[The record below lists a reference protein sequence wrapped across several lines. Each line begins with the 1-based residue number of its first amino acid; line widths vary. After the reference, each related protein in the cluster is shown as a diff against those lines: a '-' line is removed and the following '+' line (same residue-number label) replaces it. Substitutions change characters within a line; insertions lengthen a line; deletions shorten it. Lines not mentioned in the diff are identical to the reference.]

1 MAILEFSVSTRT
13 RRKGVRLL
21 QDSCIIDMPGY
32 DFRKALGSSAKMPA
46 YRNLLPG
53 DPAPWFHARSST
65 RADFAL
71 DVIGG
76 CYVVLC
82 FFATADATGRAAV
95 AAAFA
100 ENDLFDDKNAS
111 FFGVSIDPADE
122 AQQRVVGRSPGF
134 RFFWDFDGKISKLY
148 GAIPRDAELNG
159 GGLPLRRIWV
169 LLDPTLRVLKVIP
182 FVQDGSDAKELL
194 SYLKSLP
201 PASRFAGF
209 EVQAPILVL
218 PNVFED
224 EFCKRLI
231 ALHETQGG
239 EESGFMRDVGG
250 KTVQLHNHAH
260 KRRKDHVIQD
270 EGVIRQTQQLFHR
283 RVLPE
288 LLKAYQFKATRM
300 ERFLVGCYSEE
311 DGGHFVA
318 HRDNTT
324 KGTAHRRFAASVNLN
339 SDFEGGEVSFP
350 EYGPKGFKPPAGG
363 AVVFSCS
370 LLHAVSKV
378 TRGRRYAFLPF
389 IYDDEAAKLRE
400 ANSVFLGEAGG
411 DLGILIGASRP
422 SDGQGRN

>member
-1 MAILEFSVSTRT
+1 MST
-13 RRKGVRLL
+13 
-21 QDSCIIDMPGY
+21 
-32 DFRKALGSSAKMPA
+32 

-53 DPAPWFHARSST
+53 DPAPWFHARAST

-76 CYVVLC
+76 CYIVLC
-82 FFATADATGRAAV
+82 FFATADARGKSAV

-100 ENDLFDDKNAS
+100 ERDLFDDKNAS

-122 AQQRVVGRSPGF
+122 AQKRVVGRTPGF
-134 RFFWDFDGKISKLY
+134 RFFWDFDGNISKLY
-148 GAIPRDAELNG
+148 GAIPRDAEPATRNR
-159 GGLPLRRIWV
+159 LPLRRIWV
-169 LLDPTLRVLKVIP
+169 VLDPILRVLKVIP

-194 SYLKSLP
+194 SYVKSLP

-209 EVQAPILVL
+209 EVQAPILIL

-224 EFCKRLI
+224 EFCKKLI
-231 ALHETQGG
+231 ALHETHGS
-239 EESGFMRDVGG
+239 EESGFMRDVDG
-250 KTVQLHNHAH
+250 KTIQLHDYGH
-260 KRRKDHVIQD
+260 KRRRDHIVQD
-270 EGVIRQTQQLFHR
+270 QEAIREAQR
-283 RVLPE
+283 RFNRCVVPE
-288 LLKAYQFKATRM
+288 LLKAYQIRATQM
-300 ERFLVGCYSEE
+300 ERFLVGCYSED

-324 KGTAHRRFAASVNLN
+324 KATAHRRFAASVNLN

-350 EYGPKGFKPPAGG
+350 EYGPKSFKPPPGG

-389 IYDDEAAKLRE
+389 LYDDEAVKIRE
-400 ANSVFLGEAGG
+400 VNSAFLGEDMG
-411 DLGILIGASRP
+411 DRRAIDSRE
-422 SDGQGRN
+422 SAV

>member
-1 MAILEFSVSTRT
+1 
-13 RRKGVRLL
+13 
-21 QDSCIIDMPGY
+21 MPT
-32 DFRKALGSSAKMPA
+32 

-65 RADFAL
+65 RAEFAL

-76 CYVVLC
+76 RYIVLC
-82 FFATADATGRAAV
+82 FFATADARGKSAV

-100 ENDLFDDKNAS
+100 ERGLFDDTNAS

-122 AQQRVVGRSPGF
+122 AHKRVVGLPTGF

-148 GAIPRDAELNG
+148 GAIPRDGEPTESR
-159 GGLPLRRIWV
+159 LPLRRIWV
-169 LLDPTLRVLKVIP
+169 VLDPTLRVLKVVR
-182 FVQDGSDAKELL
+182 FKQDCSDAEELL
-194 SYLKSLP
+194 NYLKSLP

-224 EFCKRLI
+224 EFCKKLI
-231 ALHETQGG
+231 ALHETCGS
-239 EESGFMRDVGG
+239 EESGFMRDVDG
-250 KTVQLHNHAH
+250 KTVQLHNYGH
-260 KRRKDHVIQD
+260 KRRRDHIIQD
-270 EGVIRQTQQLFHR
+270 EEVIRQAQERFNR
-283 RVLPE
+283 RVVPE
-288 LLKAYQFKATRM
+288 LLKAYQFKATQM

-350 EYGPKGFKPPAGG
+350 EYGPKGFKPPPGA

-378 TRGRRYAFLPF
+378 NRGRRYAFLPF
-389 IYDDEAAKLRE
+389 IYDDAAVKIRE
-400 ANSVFLGEAGG
+400 ANSVFLDEDAGDPKEDG
-411 DLGILIGASRP
+411 DDP
-422 SDGQGRN
+422 KEV

>member
-1 MAILEFSVSTRT
+1 
-13 RRKGVRLL
+13 
-21 QDSCIIDMPGY
+21 MPT
-32 DFRKALGSSAKMPA
+32 

-71 DVIGG
+71 DVVGG
-76 CYVVLC
+76 RYIVLC
-82 FFATADATGRAAV
+82 FFATADARGKSAV

-100 ENDLFDDKNAS
+100 ERGLFDDENAS
-111 FFGVSIDPADE
+111 FFGVSIDAADE
-122 AQQRVVGRSPGF
+122 AHKRVVGLPAGF

-148 GAIPRDAELNG
+148 GAIPRDGEPTESRV
-159 GGLPLRRIWV
+159 PLRRIWV
-169 LLDPTLRVLKVIP
+169 VLDPTLRVLKVIR
-182 FVQDGSDAKELL
+182 FREDCSDAEELL
-194 SYLKSLP
+194 NYLKSLP

-209 EVQAPILVL
+209 EVQAPILIL

-231 ALHETQGG
+231 ALHETRGS
-239 EESGFMRDVGG
+239 EESGFMRDVDG
-250 KTVQLHNHAH
+250 KTVQLHNYGH
-260 KRRKDHVIQD
+260 KRRRDHIIQD
-270 EGVIRQTQQLFHR
+270 EEVIRQAQQRFNR
-283 RVLPE
+283 RVVPE
-288 LLKAYQFKATRM
+288 LLKAYQFRATQM

-339 SDFEGGEVSFP
+339 ADFEGGEVSFP
-350 EYGPKGFKPPAGG
+350 EYGPKGFKPPPGA

-378 TRGRRYAFLPF
+378 THGRRYAFLPF
-389 IYDDEAAKLRE
+389 IYDDDAVKIRE
-400 ANSVFLGEAGG
+400 ANSVFLGEDAG
-411 DLGILIGASRP
+411 DP
-422 SDGQGRN
+422 KEV

>member
-1 MAILEFSVSTRT
+1 
-13 RRKGVRLL
+13 
-21 QDSCIIDMPGY
+21 MPT
-32 DFRKALGSSAKMPA
+32 

-65 RADFAL
+65 RTDFAL

-76 CYVVLC
+76 RYIVLC
-82 FFATADATGRAAV
+82 FFATADAMGRSAL

-100 ENDLFDDKNAS
+100 EKELFDDKNAS

-122 AQQRVVGRSPGF
+122 AQKRVVGEPTGF

-148 GAIPRDAELNG
+148 GAIPRDPEPTG
-159 GGLPLRRIWV
+159 SKVPLRRIWV
-169 LLDPTLRVLKVIP
+169 VLDPTLRILKVIR
-182 FVQDGSDAKELL
+182 FVPDGSDATELL
-194 SYLKSLP
+194 NYLKSLP
-201 PASRFAGF
+201 AASRFAGF
-209 EVQAPILVL
+209 EVQAPILIL

-231 ALHETQGG
+231 ALHETHGS
-239 EESGFMRDVGG
+239 EESGFMRDVDG
-250 KTVQLHNHAH
+250 KTVQLHGHGH
-260 KRRKDHVIQD
+260 KRRRDHIVQD
-270 EGVIRQTQQLFHR
+270 EEVIRQAQQRFNR
-283 RVLPE
+283 RVVPE
-288 LLKAYQFKATRM
+288 LLKAYQFKATQM
-300 ERFLVGCYSEE
+300 ERFLVGCYSVE

-339 SDFEGGEVSFP
+339 SDFDGGEISFP
-350 EYGPKGFKPPAGG
+350 EYGPKSFKPSPGS

-389 IYDDEAAKLRE
+389 IYDDEAAKIRE
-400 ANSVFLGEAGG
+400 ANSVFLG
-411 DLGILIGASRP
+411 
-422 SDGQGRN
+422 SDVGESKDVDRREPTV